1 VAIMSNNKD
10 DVCESRKKL
19 KAQLT
24 FINKEFEKEMMKEHF
39 KNYLEYVSNGKGN
52 PYKLQANNSIL
63 KGDL

>member
-1 VAIMSNNKD
+1 MSNNKEYD
-10 DVCESRKKL
+10 CKSWKEL
-19 KAQLT
+19 KDQLT
-24 FINKEFEKEMMKEHF
+24 FIDEEFGKEMMKNNF